1 MRMGRNHGILAAMS
15 LIDQFE
21 SVFRAAS
28 KPVYRP
34 TPRRFETVLLLTDL
48 PQDAA
53 EAYGAQARQLVH
65 AARGL
70 GAAPWIIADADAAPT
85 VGDLLALIERTQPDL
100 VVAYRNLHS
109 SGWKWPYTLG
119 DHVVVLTQVTAV
131 PVLLLP
137 RPEQLDPSRGT
148 DRVMAVTDHLA
159 GEASLV
165 DAAVAFTPPG
175 GALHL
180 AHVEDDAVFARYVDL
195 ISKIPNLPTDEA
207 EKGLRERMLKEPT
220 DYIASVRAALADV
233 DLSVEADVRMGHRLA
248 TWRQLVNQ
256 HGVDL
261 LVLNT
266 KDEDQLAMHGLAYPL
281 AVELR
286 TLPLLML

>member
-1 MRMGRNHGILAAMS
+1 MAGDFVASSDAMS

-28 KPVYRP
+28 KPVFRP
-34 TPRRFETVLLLTDL
+34 SPRRFETVLCLTDL
-48 PQDAA
+48 PPPEAA
-53 EAYGAQARQLVH
+53 AYGARARQLVQ

-70 GAAPWIIADADAAPT
+70 GDAPWIIADEATAPT
-85 VGDLLALIERTQPDL
+85 VGDLLALVERTQPDL

-119 DHVVVLTQVTAV
+119 DHVVVLTQVAAP

-137 RPEQLDPSRGT
+137 RPDALDPARGT

-159 GEASLV
+159 GEAALV
-165 DAAVAFTPPG
+165 DAAIAFTPPK

-180 AHVEDDAVFARYVDL
+180 AHVEDDAVFARYLDL
-195 ISKIPNLPTDEA
+195 IAKIPNLPTDEA
-207 EKGLRERMLKEPT
+207 ERGLRERMLKEPA
-220 DYIASVRAALADV
+220 DYIESVRQALKDV
-233 DLSVEADVRMGHRLA
+233 DLSVVADVRMGHHLS
-248 TWRQLVNQ
+248 TWRQLVAQ
-256 HGVDL
+256 HQIDL

-266 KDEDQLAMHGLAYPL
+266 KDDDQLAMHGLAYPL

-286 TLPLLML
+286 DLPMLML